1 MKRIFCILLL
11 VLTVVAVGAA
21 DKKFTLVIDAGHGGH
36 DTGAPG
42 ATSYEKNLTL
52 RMALAF
58 GQMVERNCPDVK
70 VIYTRK
76 TDVYLTLKE
85 RAELANRNKAD
96 LFVSIHINSI
106 DGGKLVRGFQTYTLG
121 RSIRNGNTVGIQQNL
136 EVAKRENS
144 VIFLEKDYKQ
154 TYQGFDA
161 NSPESNIM
169 FEFIQDNNR
178 ERSVD
183 FAKMLMRTVCQATG
197 RNNMGSHQDNLA
209 VLRQTSMPACL
220 LELGFIST
228 PDEEA
233 FLNSKEAPDLYAR
246 GIYNAFV
253 EYKNKYYSNLPQS
266 YKVDVPKIE
275 PKPQPVAQQP
285 RKEESRTA
293 EATPAPVKESQAN
306 TPQKNTTSASATT
319 PQKASATPAPAK
331 PATATTP
338 SKTAPA
344 KQNTETS
351 PAKQTKTTAAK
362 PASTPQK
369 TPAPATTNAVKKD
382 QPVFKVQVL
391 ASSRKLRPD
400 DAHFKGMT
408 GFGSFEENNMT
419 KYTYGESV
427 NYNEI
432 ARLRK
437 QILEKFP
444 EAFIIAFK
452 NGKKMDVN
460 EAIREFLNNKGK

>member
-1 MKRIFCILLL
+1 MRRIFCILLL
-11 VLTVVAVGAA
+11 VLTVVAASAA
-21 DKKFTLVIDAGHGGH
+21 DKRFTLVVDAGHGGH

-58 GQMVERNCPDVK
+58 GQLVERNCPDVR

-85 RAELANRNKAD
+85 RADIANRNKAD
-96 LFVSIHINSI
+96 LFISIHINSV

-121 RSIRNGNTVGIQQNL
+121 RSQRNGNTVGIQQNL

-178 ERSVD
+178 ERSVEL
-183 FAKMLMRTVCQATG
+183 AKILMRTVCQATG
-197 RNNMGSHQDNLA
+197 RSNMGSHQDNLA
-209 VLRQTSMPACL
+209 VLRLTSMPACL

-228 PDEEA
+228 PDEEV

-253 EYKNKYYSNLPQS
+253 EYKNKYYTNLTQS
-266 YKVDVPKIE
+266 YTVDVPKPE
-275 PKPQPVAQQP
+275 NRQQTQPVAQQP
-285 RKEESRTA
+285 QKEVENRAPVAAPAKPAAAPAKTA
-293 EATPAPVKESQAN
+293 TAPAKPAAAPVK
-306 TPQKNTTSASATT
+306 TATAPAPAKT
-319 PQKASATPAPAK
+319 ATAPAKPAPAPAK
-331 PATATTP
+331 PA
-338 SKTAPA
+338 
-344 KQNTETS
+344 
-351 PAKQTKTTAAK
+351 
-362 PASTPQK
+362 
-369 TPAPATTNAVKKD
+369 PATQQG

-408 GFGSFEENNMT
+408 GFGSFEEDNMT

-432 ARLRK
+432 SRLRK
-437 QILEKFP
+437 QILDKFP

-460 EAIREFLNNKGK
+460 EAIREFLRNKGK

>member
-1 MKRIFCILLL
+1 MRRIFCILLL
-11 VLTVVAVGAA
+11 VLTVVAASAA
-21 DKKFTLVIDAGHGGH
+21 DKRFTLVVDAGHGGH

-58 GQMVERNCPDVK
+58 GQLVERNCPDVR

-85 RAELANRNKAD
+85 RADIANRNKAD
-96 LFVSIHINSI
+96 LFISIHINSV

-121 RSIRNGNTVGIQQNL
+121 RSQRNGNTVGIQQNL

-178 ERSVD
+178 ERSVEL
-183 FAKMLMRTVCQATG
+183 AKILMRTVCQATG
-197 RNNMGSHQDNLA
+197 RSNMGSHQDNLA
-209 VLRQTSMPACL
+209 VLRLTSMPACL

-228 PDEEA
+228 PDEEV

-253 EYKNKYYSNLPQS
+253 EYKNKYYTNLTQS
-266 YKVDVPKIE
+266 YTVDVPKPE
-275 PKPQPVAQQP
+275 NRQQTQPVAQQP
-285 RKEESRTA
+285 QKEVENR
-293 EATPAPVKESQAN
+293 APVA
-306 TPQKNTTSASATT
+306 
-319 PQKASATPAPAK
+319 APAK
-331 PATATTP
+331 PAA
-338 SKTAPA
+338 APA
-344 KQNTETS
+344 K
-351 PAKQTKTTAAK
+351 TA
-362 PASTPQK
+362 T
-369 TPAPATTNAVKKD
+369 ATQQG

-408 GFGSFEENNMT
+408 GFGSFEEDNMT

-432 ARLRK
+432 SRLRK
-437 QILEKFP
+437 QILDKFP

-460 EAIREFLNNKGK
+460 EAIREFLRNKGK

>member
-1 MKRIFCILLL
+1 MKRVFGILLL
-11 VLTVVAVGAA
+11 VLTVAVASAA

-209 VLRQTSMPACL
+209 VLRLTSMPACL

-266 YKVDVPKIE
+266 YKVDVPKLEAKPE
-275 PKPQPVAQQP
+275 PKPDPQPVAQQP
-285 RKEESRTA
+285 RKEEPRA
-293 EATPAPVKESQAN
+293 VEPVPAPVKTT
-306 TPQKNTTSASATT
+306 TPAKTSAPAKTTAATTTKPATT
-319 PQKASATPAPAK
+319 PQKASAPAA
-331 PATATTP
+331 ASA
-338 SKTAPA
+338 A
-344 KQNTETS
+344 KQG
-351 PAKQTKTTAAK
+351 
-362 PASTPQK
+362 
-369 TPAPATTNAVKKD
+369 
-382 QPVFKVQVL
+382 QPVFKIQVL

-408 GFGSFEENNMT
+408 GFGSFEEGSMT

-432 ARLRK
+432 SRLRK
-437 QILEKFP
+437 QILDKFP

-460 EAIREFLNNKGK
+460 EAIREFLHNKGK